1 MSDILSSYL
10 ENDSIYKRNKSSS
23 KIKKIILTKNLKSA
37 KVSLS
42 QSNLKNLYQN
52 NSRQNLDKI
61 MRKVKPTQLYK
72 YTFIKD
78 YKKLSNDYNANS
90 RENSFKNVNSFNS
103 PYNINTFISTPT
115 KNFFSDD
122 TNIDSTQN
130 NNDSNVKNI
139 STDFT
144 NNKNIKG
151 YRTNRILL
159 PIKQFNSYEKINS
172 NKNNRQMEINKILNS
187 LTNNTNNNN
196 MNKLLL
202 YNKKEKKKSEFPME
216 KMIDPK
222 HYIKYNL
229 LKNPMDKS
237 LYKGINSFM
246 KENGDNEIT
255 NLLKRAK
262 AINARRAAIGRLDV
276 PESGNNIYKK
286 KYEDMISQTKNYES
300 FHFNKNKLTY
310 NKLRKYNP
318 YQNILD
324 RTYKIYINNNFP
336 NLRQKRDFNFIEA
349 NKNQTKLDTNF
360 EKNIDKYISFDT
372 RVNNILKL
380 SKHTENNVNQKSKE
394 HEIMINRINQLYD
407 SY

>member
-130 NNDSNVKNI
+130 NNDSNIKNI

-151 YRTNRILL
+151 YITNRILL
-159 PIKQFNSYEKINS
+159 PIKQFNSYEKINI

-310 NKLRKYNP
+310 NKLCNLNSGIVEHKN
-318 YQNILD
+318 QNESFSED
-324 RTYKIYINNNFP
+324 ESIYNNFCLSAYNIKNNKILSQFNKKFDNDVKIMRHISSYTKFKDKKKLINRSESFDNFRYDYL
-336 NLRQKRDFNFIEA
+336 NLRKTIGEFKKI
-349 NKNQTKLDTNF
+349 
-360 EKNIDKYISFDT
+360 
-372 RVNNILKL
+372 
-380 SKHTENNVNQKSKE
+380 
-394 HEIMINRINQLYD
+394 
-407 SY
+407 

>member
-10 ENDSIYKRNKSSS
+10 DNDSIYKRNKSSA
-23 KIKKIILTKNLKSA
+23 KIKKILLTKNLKSS
-37 KVSLS
+37 KVSES
-42 QSNLKNLYQN
+42 QNNIKNLYHN

-61 MRKVKPTQLYK
+61 LSKLKQTQLYK

-78 YKKLSNDYNANS
+78 YKKLPNDYNKKS
-90 RENSFKNVNSFNS
+90 RDNSFKNYNSFNS
-103 PYNINTFISTPT
+103 PYNIKTFISTPT
-115 KNFFSDD
+115 KNFFNDE

-130 NNDSNVKNI
+130 NNDSNIKNI
-139 STDFT
+139 STYFT
-144 NNKNIKG
+144 TNKNIKG

-159 PIKQFNSYEKINS
+159 PIKQLNSYEKINS
-172 NKNNRQMEINKILNS
+172 NKKNRQMEIDKILNS
-187 LTNNTNNNN
+187 LTNNTNN

-202 YNKKEKKKSEFPME
+202 SNKKERKKSDFPNE
-216 KMIDPK
+216 KMIDQK

-229 LKNPMDKS
+229 LKNPLDKS

-246 KENGDNEIT
+246 KENGDNDIT
-255 NLLKRAK
+255 NLLNRAQ
-262 AINARRAAIGRLDV
+262 AINASRTEIGHLDV
-276 PESGNNIYKK
+276 PDSDNNIYKK

-318 YQNILD
+318 YQKTLD
-324 RTYKIYINNNFP
+324 RTYKIYLNNNFP
-336 NLRQKRDFNFIEA
+336 NQRQKQDFNFIEA
-349 NKNQTKLDTNF
+349 NKNQIKLDINF

-372 RVNNILKL
+372 RINNILKL

-394 HEIMINRINQLYD
+394 HEIMINKINQLYD

>member
-10 ENDSIYKRNKSSS
+10 DNDSIYKRNKSSA
-23 KIKKIILTKNLKSA
+23 KIKKILLTKNLKSS
-37 KVSLS
+37 KVSES
-42 QSNLKNLYQN
+42 QNNIKNLYHN

-61 MRKVKPTQLYK
+61 LSKLKQTQLYK

-78 YKKLSNDYNANS
+78 YKKLPNNYNKKS
-90 RENSFKNVNSFNS
+90 RDNSFKNYNSFNS
-103 PYNINTFISTPT
+103 PYNIKTFISTPT
-115 KNFFSDD
+115 KNFFNDE

-130 NNDSNVKNI
+130 NNDSNIKNI
-139 STDFT
+139 STYFT
-144 NNKNIKG
+144 TNKNIKG

-159 PIKQFNSYEKINS
+159 PIKQLNSYEKINS
-172 NKNNRQMEINKILNS
+172 NKKNRQMEIDKILNS
-187 LTNNTNNNN
+187 LTNNTNNF
-196 MNKLLL
+196 NKLLL
-202 YNKKEKKKSEFPME
+202 SNKKERKKSDFPNE
-216 KMIDPK
+216 KMIDQK

-229 LKNPMDKS
+229 LKNPLDKS

-262 AINARRAAIGRLDV
+262 AINDSRVEIGHLDV
-276 PESGNNIYKK
+276 HDSDNNIYKK
-286 KYEDMISQTKNYES
+286 KYEDLISQTKNYES

-310 NKLRKYNP
+310 NKLRKYSP

-324 RTYKIYINNNFP
+324 RMYKIYLHNHFP
-336 NLRQKRDFNFIEA
+336 NQRQIQDFNYIEA
-349 NKNQTKLDTNF
+349 NKNQIKLDINF

-372 RVNNILKL
+372 RINNILKL
-380 SKHTENNVNQKSKE
+380 SKYTENNVNQKSKE
-394 HEIMINRINQLYD
+394 HEIMINKINQLYD